1 MSEADAGWS
10 VVIDRES
17 CIGSGLCV
25 AYAPGTFE
33 HDEEAKAIL
42 RNPTTEGLDEV
53 RTAVE
58 ACPMGALQLSIDER
72 ETT

>member
-1 MSEADAGWS
+1 MPKADAGWS

-33 HDEEAKAIL
+33 HDDEAKATL

>member
-1 MSEADAGWS
+1 MPKADAGWS

-33 HDEEAKAIL
+33 HDDEANATL

>member
-1 MSEADAGWS
+1 MPKADASWS

-33 HDEEAKAIL
+33 HDDEAKAIR
-42 RNPTTEGLDEV
+42 RNPTTEGLDGV

-58 ACPMGALQLSIDER
+58 ACPMGALELSIDER

>member
-1 MSEADAGWS
+1 MAAPHAGWS

-33 HDEEAKAIL
+33 HDDQAKAIL
-42 RNPTTEGLDEV
+42 RSSTTDGLDEV
-53 RTAVE
+53 RIAVE